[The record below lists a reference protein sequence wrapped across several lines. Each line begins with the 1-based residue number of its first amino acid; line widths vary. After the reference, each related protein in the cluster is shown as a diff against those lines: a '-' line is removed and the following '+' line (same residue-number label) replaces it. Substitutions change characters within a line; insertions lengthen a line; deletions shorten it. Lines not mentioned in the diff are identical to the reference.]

1 MASIS
6 NRKCYSCIF
15 SEMFYCCSRSLGL
28 WEENLNKNETVGR
41 VIAGLELIV
50 GAMAVGALIAEAI
63 MGTQKSKSGKQS
75 KAAVPGKEPRSIHS
89 QMVESGILLI
99 HRKQDVGESLHDF
112 LKSRYN
118 GLYLLG
124 RAGHQLDGDELD
136 TLSADLA
143 HWHKL
148 CHQVNGHD
156 ADRALSEWYSTVG
169 QSRTIPLL
177 RLLDRCVAVEN
188 TLGMPAYIAFC
199 LTGILPAGYQQDIPD
214 DEMHAIRRHF
224 KL

>member
-1 MASIS
+1 M
-6 NRKCYSCIF
+6 
-15 SEMFYCCSRSLGL
+15 E
-28 WEENLNKNETVGR
+28 KNETVGR